1 MQSETKQNKT
11 YSTASSAPFCVLP
24 SGEMFDF
31 WPFGYK
37 IGRRTLLRFFQ
48 LLTFIIIIY
57 FILFYLTWTS
67 SEKSVYT
74 TGNRSA
80 LKLVTL
86 PNLKVTR
93 LKGDV
98 TRNDSRRRF

>member
-1 MQSETKQNKT
+1 M
-11 YSTASSAPFCVLP
+11 LP

-37 IGRRTLLRFFQ
+37 TGRRTLLRFFQ
-48 LLTFIIIIY
+48 LLTFIIIY

-67 SEKSVYT
+67 SGKSVYT
-74 TGNRSA
+74 TGNGSA

-86 PNLKVTR
+86 PNLTVTR

-98 TRNDSRRRF
+98 TRNDSQRRFLAQHSVATLLRYCFE